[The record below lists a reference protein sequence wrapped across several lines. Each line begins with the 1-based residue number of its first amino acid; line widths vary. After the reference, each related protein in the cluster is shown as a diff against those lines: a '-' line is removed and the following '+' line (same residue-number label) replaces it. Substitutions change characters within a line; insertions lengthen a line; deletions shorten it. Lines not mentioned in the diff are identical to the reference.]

1 LLVIRLVRAS
11 LNAALSACA
20 VLNQTVVDTQDR
32 SAPFEHHRIVDRRL
46 RRHHR
51 GESHRLT
58 ALGGLAAMS
67 LDALSSVAYGPEA
80 IVLGLVVAGAAAV
93 TWTVPIALV
102 ITALLLVLV
111 VSYRQVIA
119 VHPDGGGA
127 YAVAKKDLG
136 RWPSLLAAASLLVD
150 YVLTVAV
157 SLAAGAAS
165 LASAFPPLAHHLL
178 TLTLGGLAVIVVINL
193 IGIAESAKVLMGPT
207 LLFVIGIFAI
217 IVAGFFEPHPV
228 AAIGDDL
235 GPIHATEALGLV
247 VILKAF
253 SAGCSSLTGVE
264 AIANAVPAF
273 RSPAVKR
280 AQHTEIALGILLGAM
295 LLGLA
300 IQIRLHGVVPRG
312 NVTVL
317 AQLSAGAFGTGW
329 VFYVINLSVTLVLAF
344 AANTSFGGLPTLMQL
359 LAKDHRLPHM
369 FALRAEKPV
378 FRYGVTALAL
388 LSAVVL
394 LIVDADTQ
402 RLLPVFAIGVFIGFT
417 ISQTGLVLHWRKERG
432 PRWLG
437 YALLNG
443 FGAVL
448 TAVAGI
454 VLLAS
459 KFTEGAWLLLILVP
473 GMVLLMD
480 RIERYYRYVG
490 EQLGLGQIPTKP
502 VPCTDAQAMVVVPI
516 VAVSCVAERALQ
528 TAMRF
533 GCEIVPLTVEVDPES
548 TQRLCQQWREWDP
561 GFELKVLPSPHRSL
575 VSPTVHYVKT
585 EIDNGREVTVLLC
598 QVEPRRWRHR
608 LLYNQRGPI
617 LETALRARTSAIIA
631 SVSVRID

>member
-1 LLVIRLVRAS
+1 
-11 LNAALSACA
+11 
-20 VLNQTVVDTQDR
+20 VVETQV
-32 SAPFEHHRIVDRRL
+32 APINKIADRRL

-51 GESHRLT
+51 GDSHRLT
-58 ALGGLAAMS
+58 AIGGLAAMS

-93 TWTVPIALV
+93 SWTVPISIAIAV
-102 ITALLLVLV
+102 LLLVLV

-136 RWPSLLAAASLLVD
+136 RWASLLAAASLVVD

-165 LASAFPPLAHHLL
+165 LGSAFPPLSHHLL
-178 TLTLGGLAVIVVINL
+178 LVTMAGLAVLTVINL

-207 LLFVIGIFAI
+207 LVFIVGIFAVI
-217 IVAGFFEPHPV
+217 IGGFFESHPV
-228 AAIGDDL
+228 AVIGDDL
-235 GPIHATEALGLV
+235 GPIHATEALGVV

-280 AQHTEIALGILLGAM
+280 AQHCEVALGILLGAM

-300 IQIRLHGVVPRG
+300 TLIRLHEVVPRG

-329 VFYVINLSVTLVLAF
+329 VFYVINLTVTLVLAF
-344 AANTSFGGLPTLMQL
+344 AANTSFGGLPVLMQL

-378 FRYGVTALAL
+378 FRYGVSTLAFL
-388 LSAVVL
+388 AAVVL

-417 ISQTGLVLHWRKERG
+417 ISQAGLVLHWRKERG
-432 PRWLG
+432 RGWLG
-437 YALLNG
+437 KAVLNG
-443 FGAVL
+443 GGAVL

-459 KFTEGAWLLLILVP
+459 KFTEGAWLLVILVP
-473 GMVLLMD
+473 GLVMLFNG
-480 RIERYYRYVG
+480 IERYYQRAG
-490 EQLGLGQIPTKP
+490 KQLGLGKIPTKP
-502 VPCTDAQAMVVVPI
+502 VPGIDTKAMVIVPI
-516 VAVSCVAERALQ
+516 VAVSSVAQRALQ
-528 TAMRF
+528 VAMRI
-533 GCEIVPLTVEVDPES
+533 GPEVVPVTVDVDPDA
-548 TQRLCQQWREWDP
+548 TQQLCQQWDDWDP
-561 GFELKVLPSPHRSL
+561 GLELKVLPSPHRSL
-575 VSPTVHYVKT
+575 VAPTVQFVRT
-585 EIDNGREVTVLLC
+585 QIEQGRHVTVLLA
-598 QVEPRRWRHR
+598 QVEPRRWRHK

-617 LETALRARTSAIIA
+617 LAAALRLRTKALIA
-631 SVSVRID
+631 TLGIPID